1 MADKKSYALPDSFQF
16 RAFYAQKRRRSRN
29 TNIVEL
35 LKNNTFTDNANAR
48 QYLVSSKGWII
59 TDGGA
64 A

>member
-1 MADKKSYALPDSFQF
+1 MINNLVKSLVSDIVSGLADAHVDS
-16 RAFYAQKRRRSRN
+16 
-29 TNIVEL
+29 TEL

-48 QYLVSSKGWII
+48 QYLVSNKGWII

>member
-1 MADKKSYALPDSFQF
+1 MINNLVKSLVSDIVSGLADAHVDS
-16 RAFYAQKRRRSRN
+16 
-29 TNIVEL
+29 TEL
-35 LKNNTFTDNANAR
+35 LDNNTFTNNANAR